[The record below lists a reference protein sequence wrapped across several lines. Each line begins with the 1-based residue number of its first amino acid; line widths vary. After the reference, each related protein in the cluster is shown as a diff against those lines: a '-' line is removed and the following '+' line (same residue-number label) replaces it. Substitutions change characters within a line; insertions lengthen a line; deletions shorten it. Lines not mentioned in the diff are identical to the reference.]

1 MPNIISKS
9 DILWIARYLAF
20 ERVTSNYLEN
30 VTPLEQNF
38 GDFYNIDYLLSKT
51 EMENITLCRWQEFL
65 RILGFHENTAK
76 CSSKSYTSQVAT
88 CIFALI
94 LMT

>member
-20 ERVTSNYLEN
+20 ERVPSNYLEK
-30 VTPLEQNF
+30 VTPLVQNL

-51 EMENITLCRWQEFL
+51 EMEKITLCRWQEFL
-65 RILGFHENTAK
+65 WN
-76 CSSKSYTSQVAT
+76 S
-88 CIFALI
+88 LI
-94 LMT
+94 S